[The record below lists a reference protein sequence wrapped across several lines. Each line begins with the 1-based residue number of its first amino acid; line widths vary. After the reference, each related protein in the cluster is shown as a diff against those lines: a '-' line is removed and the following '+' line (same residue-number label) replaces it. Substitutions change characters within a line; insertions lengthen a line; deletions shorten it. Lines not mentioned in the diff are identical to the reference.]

1 MKISNS
7 EIRAKAREAL
17 GGNIFGRTWIMSL
30 VAVGVITLVIN
41 LASQISCGI
50 GTFLV
55 TGPLYVGLH
64 IAFLKLARGEKDME
78 IGSVFDGCHN
88 FGSNMVLGVMYTVHV
103 MLWSLLFIIP
113 GIVKSYSYSL
123 IYYIKAD
130 HPEYGWR
137 ECLDES
143 EKMMQ
148 GNKWRLFCLNFSFIG
163 WILVGSLICGIGALW
178 VSPYMQA
185 STAVFY
191 EELKREQ
198 GYYAEPDFAS
208 EPFTE

>member
-17 GGNIFGRTWIMSL
+17 GGNIFGKTWLLSL
-30 VAVGVITLVIN
+30 VAVAVASLVIN

-50 GTFLV
+50 GTFLIS
-55 TGPLYVGLH
+55 GPIYVGVH
-64 IAFLKLARGEKDME
+64 IAFLRLVRRERDMQ
-78 IGSVFDGCHN
+78 IGSIFEGCN
-88 FGSNMVLGVMYTVHV
+88 DFGSNLMVGVMYTLIVS
-103 MLWSLLFIIP
+103 LWTMLFIIP
-113 GIVKSYSYSL
+113 GIVKSYSYAL
-123 IYYIKAD
+123 VYYIKAD

-143 EKMMQ
+143 AKMMN
-148 GNKWRLFCLNFSFIG
+148 GNRMRLFKLNISFIG
-163 WILVGSLICGIGALW
+163 WMLLATLACGIGTLW

-198 GYYAEPDFAS
+198 GNPYYAEYS
-208 EPFTE
+208 V

>member
-78 IGSVFDGCHN
+78 IGS
-88 FGSNMVLGVMYTVHV
+88 
-103 MLWSLLFIIP
+103 
-113 GIVKSYSYSL
+113 VKSYSYSL

-208 EPFTE
+208 EPFAE